1 MWLGA
6 EERRRDLHETSI
18 AGDHEAREK
27 LGPFGS
33 NRAGRDGSTAEAH
46 PRWR

>member
-6 EERRRDLHETSI
+6 EERYRDLHETSI

-27 LGPFGS
+27 LGPVGS
-33 NRAGRDGSTAEAH
+33 DRAGRDGSTAEAH
-46 PRWR
+46 SRRR